1 MHEPVPCNGEI
12 IRDDQGMNF
21 SYSIPLLAFA
31 ALGFAGCLPDGPG
44 EKGELGNDRFFYECA
59 LPEDAACD
67 DEFNSGLL
75 DIPSVA
81 LGSTF
86 AIDTENYDTDAF
98 SPTDRLREVQVSS
111 GAVAFEALQEGQAVI
126 MSGVT
131 GEPGEASD
139 LTHIVVVAPSAVGF
153 FRRGTEF
160 VRDPDQPG
168 LMTKEEWVRVT
179 TDVDA
184 QVGEVIE
191 LRVAPLDGGGGVLAG
206 ALPITWSGEPD
217 EAFMIFDDASDN
229 VIEVRADV
237 AGATSITV
245 TVGELSGTLGFDV
258 QEVAQ

>member
-1 MHEPVPCNGEI
+1 
-12 IRDDQGMNF
+12 
-21 SYSIPLLAFA
+21 
-31 ALGFAGCLPDGPG
+31 
-44 EKGELGNDRFFYECA
+44 
-59 LPEDAACD
+59 
-67 DEFNSGLL
+67 L

-86 AIDTENYDTDAF
+86 AIDTENYDSDAF

-131 GEPGEASD
+131 SDAGEASD

-153 FRRGTEF
+153 FRRGTE
-160 VRDPDQPG
+160 D
-168 LMTKEEWVRVT
+168 EWVPLA

-237 AGATSITV
+237 AGAASITV
-245 TVGELSGTLGFDV
+245 TVGELSGTLGFAV